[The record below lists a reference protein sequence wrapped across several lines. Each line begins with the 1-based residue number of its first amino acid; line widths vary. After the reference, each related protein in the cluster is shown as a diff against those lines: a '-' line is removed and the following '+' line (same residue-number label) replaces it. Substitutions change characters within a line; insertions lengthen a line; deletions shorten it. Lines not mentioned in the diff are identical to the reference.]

1 MKNIKFIKIDH
12 TGEIKPFSFPLTM
25 GSSAQ
30 QETEMNLSGVDVNRL
45 LYVFDSSNPWQYFRQ
60 GKPLASS
67 VEKGRR
73 TLTSRSKLKRVYVPK
88 AIRVNRRKNAA
99 FELHDLNLT
108 CCDNGCLLRHGLRD
122 IKRII
127 RRQRNLLYDKQ
138 YNEQNYFLSKLLEV
152 KITPTGKRKITY
164 RAPLLGEVCK
174 TAFLKV
180 YGISK
185 HKIECLLKKM
195 NFEGPLIEPDRRG
208 QTSPRRLLPETKNTV
223 IDFILSYE
231 ATESHYRRSRN
242 GSKKYFDA
250 HESMRK
256 MWSEYIRKHP
266 DVKTTKLK
274 RKNKGPVISFSTF
287 RNIFNTELKDVLS
300 FRKSRVDTCQVCDKT
315 NTRLKYLK
323 SLRNRSDNQNQE
335 ICELTD
341 LKNSHLR
348 ESEARFASLKY
359 DVTVLASKVQ

>member
-1 MKNIKFIKIDH
+1 M
-12 TGEIKPFSFPLTM
+12 
-25 GSSAQ
+25 
-30 QETEMNLSGVDVNRL
+30 
-45 LYVFDSSNPWQYFRQ
+45 
-60 GKPLASS
+60 
-67 VEKGRR
+67 
-73 TLTSRSKLKRVYVPK
+73 PK
-88 AIRVNRRKNAA
+88 TIRVNRRKNAA

-208 QTSPRRLLPETKNTV
+208 QTCPRRLLPETKNTV
-223 IDFILSYE
+223 IDFILSYSSSGVCFWFWLEIKVE
-231 ATESHYRRSRN
+231 A
-242 GSKKYFDA
+242 
-250 HESMRK
+250 
-256 MWSEYIRKHP
+256 I
-266 DVKTTKLK
+266 
-274 RKNKGPVISFSTF
+274 
-287 RNIFNTELKDVLS
+287 
-300 FRKSRVDTCQVCDKT
+300 
-315 NTRLKYLK
+315 
-323 SLRNRSDNQNQE
+323 
-335 ICELTD
+335 
-341 LKNSHLR
+341 
-348 ESEARFASLKY
+348 
-359 DVTVLASKVQ
+359 

>member
-1 MKNIKFIKIDH
+1 
-12 TGEIKPFSFPLTM
+12 
-25 GSSAQ
+25 
-30 QETEMNLSGVDVNRL
+30 MNLSGVDVNRL

-88 AIRVNRRKNAA
+88 TIRVNRRKNAA
-99 FELHDLNLT
+99 FELHYLNLT

-138 YNEQNYFLSKLLEV
+138 YNEQNYFLSKLLEE

-174 TAFLKV
+174 NAFLKV

-195 NFEGPLIEPDRRG
+195 NFEGPLIEPDPEESQNERG
-208 QTSPRRLLPETKNTV
+208 KEKRGREKERDPPASDLLALHALVFP
-223 IDFILSYE
+223 LS
-231 ATESHYRRSRN
+231 SIYR
-242 GSKKYFDA
+242 
-250 HESMRK
+250 
-256 MWSEYIRKHP
+256 
-266 DVKTTKLK
+266 V
-274 RKNKGPVISFSTF
+274 
-287 RNIFNTELKDVLS
+287 
-300 FRKSRVDTCQVCDKT
+300 
-315 NTRLKYLK
+315 
-323 SLRNRSDNQNQE
+323 
-335 ICELTD
+335 
-341 LKNSHLR
+341 
-348 ESEARFASLKY
+348 
-359 DVTVLASKVQ
+359 